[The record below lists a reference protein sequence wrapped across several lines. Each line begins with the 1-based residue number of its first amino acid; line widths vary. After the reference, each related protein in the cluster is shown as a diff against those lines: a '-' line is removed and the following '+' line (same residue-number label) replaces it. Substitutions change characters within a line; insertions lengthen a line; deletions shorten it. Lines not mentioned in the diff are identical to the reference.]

1 MPRSQ
6 TAPLP
11 GHPVVDSNYEETP
24 MATVGPTQAEK
35 AAQQVAANF
44 SSSEDDLFK
53 AYSLSENDTTTNNT
67 ELATLAKKL
76 GVNDADSKTY
86 KLRAVQIVAEQRYQR
101 ASHMMTMFTGL
112 LDKVDQM
119 KQRIISKFAN

>member
-1 MPRSQ
+1 
-6 TAPLP
+6 
-11 GHPVVDSNYEETP
+11 
-24 MATVGPTQAEK
+24 MAAVGPTQAEK

-76 GVNDADSKTY
+76 GVSDADSKTY

-101 ASHMMTMFTGL
+101 ASQMMTMFTGL